1 MNKLILM
8 ISILVM
14 QINAFSVNLNSDQ
27 PLFLDSTHDSIR
39 LEIQKSYVYALVSQM
54 ILDFHIQ
61 DKDIDLKDLLQKSPL
76 YRLTSNPFVECGK
89 VEVLCHLRAYF
100 EISNYVI
107 KNVYKEPKNQE
118 LKVKIQNF
126 MRQKDISFLPDFAYN
141 FNRGHEAL
149 FLDAKDIPTRWKIQ
163 ESYVDALV
171 SQIILYFYSLNTNK
185 EDNNFI
191 GLRILLNFPFYS
203 RTSETLIEYD
213 RAEVLCH
220 FNAYLKII
228 NYLLNHFHTHSNI
241 SELKIKIEEF
251 ISKIKA
257 NIRNN
262 EKEFPGFT
270 TDAQDILIEFKAWMP
285 EYFSHIK

>member
-1 MNKLILM
+1 
-8 ISILVM
+8 
-14 QINAFSVNLNSDQ
+14 
-27 PLFLDSTHDSIR
+27 
-39 LEIQKSYVYALVSQM
+39 
-54 ILDFHIQ
+54 
-61 DKDIDLKDLLQKSPL
+61 
-76 YRLTSNPFVECGK
+76 
-89 VEVLCHLRAYF
+89 
-100 EISNYVI
+100 VI
-107 KNVYKEPKNQE
+107 KNIYKEANIQE
-118 LKVKIQNF
+118 LRVKIQNF
-126 MRQKDISFLPDFAYN
+126 MRQKDIGFPCDFAPN
-141 FNRGHEAL
+141 FNRGYEAL

-185 EDNNFI
+185 EDNNFR

-220 FNAYLKII
+220 LNAYLKII

-270 TDAQDILIEFKAWMP
+270 TDAQDILIEFKACVP